1 MGVAPSILEGQ
12 APLFFMAQ
20 WKACPSDPHY
30 EVSDEGSVRSV
41 DRVIERN
48 GKPARLKGKTLKH
61 LKHNQGYR
69 SVNLGRGNGNRR
81 LIHSLV
87 MEAFVGPRPKGMDI
101 NHKNGDKTDNRLEN
115 LEYCSRSQNMA
126 HAVRTGLMPP
136 PPLRRGTDNDH
147 LCRLNEEKVR
157 HIRQWHAEGGGI
169 TQIARHYDVGKST
182 VGNIIKRNTW
192 AWLE

>member
-1 MGVAPSILEGQ
+1 
-12 APLFFMAQ
+12 MAQ
-20 WKACPSDPHY
+20 WKTCPSDPHY
-30 EVSDEGSVRSV
+30 EVSDEGEVRSI
-41 DRVIERN
+41 DRMIERN
-48 GKPARLKGKTLKH
+48 GKPARVQGVLLKLRKH
-61 LKHNQGYR
+61 SNGYR
-69 SVNLGRGNGNRR
+69 GVSLRYRQAMV
-81 LIHSLV
+81 HSLV

-101 NHKNGDKTDNRLEN
+101 NHKNGDKADNRLEN

-157 HIRQWHAEGGGI
+157 HIRQWHAEGGGT
-169 TQIARHYDVGKST
+169 TQIARHYDVGLST
-182 VGNIIKRNTW
+182 VWNIVKRKSW